1 MNLFE
6 TTAHAASATAPA
18 GDAGWINLVMLGG
31 FVLIFYFLLI
41 RPQNKRRKEHQELV
55 TALSKGDEVVTAGG
69 IVGQITKVED
79 DFVKVQINDQVEMRI
94 QKSAVGATLP
104 KGTIKSLDQSFY
116 RSGDKTWGL
125 DEISHG
131 LNISAVCSGG
141 RSE

>member
-41 RPQNKRRKEHQELV
+41 RPQNKRRKEHEQLV

-104 KGTIKSLDQSFY
+104 KGTIKSL
-116 RSGDKTWGL
+116 G
-125 DEISHG
+125 
-131 LNISAVCSGG
+131 
-141 RSE
+141 

>member
-1 MNLFE
+1 MERQLMNLFE
-6 TTAHAASATAPA
+6 TTAHAASATGPV

-41 RPQNKRRKEHQELV
+41 RPQNKRRKEHEQLV

-104 KGTIKSLDQSFY
+104 KGTIKSL
-116 RSGDKTWGL
+116 G
-125 DEISHG
+125 
-131 LNISAVCSGG
+131 
-141 RSE
+141 

>member
-6 TTAHAASATAPA
+6 TTAHAASATGPS

-41 RPQNKRRKEHQELV
+41 RPQNKRRKEHEQLV

-79 DFVKVQINDQVEMRI
+79 DFVKVQINEQVEMRI

-104 KGTIKSLDQSFY
+104 KGTIKSL
-116 RSGDKTWGL
+116 G
-125 DEISHG
+125 
-131 LNISAVCSGG
+131 
-141 RSE
+141 